1 MKERETSMK
10 ALNLFCFLFVL
21 QFMSV
26 PAYAFNGHDQ
36 FKVELVK
43 PWGEF
48 GFRALG
54 RGKNLTEM
62 RFDCSKASDMG
73 LVVSMVNSYGKT
85 SHIVLP
91 ASKLGS
97 DKHKCQ
103 ENLKQYFANVY
114 TKRGLASLKNKNRDA
129 RTVEL
134 NFVRGGL
141 FSDAQSKKTLSF
153 R

>member
-1 MKERETSMK
+1 MKTLS
-10 ALNLFCFLFVL
+10 LLSLLFGL
-21 QFMSV
+21 QFLAL
-26 PAYAFNGHDQ
+26 PAQAFSGHDQ
-36 FKVELVK
+36 FKVQLVK

-62 RFDCSKASDMG
+62 RFDCSKASEMG
-73 LVVSMVNSYGKT
+73 LVLSVVNSYGKT
-85 SHIVLP
+85 SSIVLP
-91 ASKLGS
+91 TGELGN

-103 ENLKQYFANVY
+103 DNLKKYFAGVY
-114 TKRGLASLKNKNRDA
+114 SKRGLASASKSDL

-134 NFVRGGL
+134 SIFRGGL
-141 FSDAQSKKTLSF
+141 FSDLPNKKTLSF